1 MTWLVFSI
9 NGNQPWEKQ
18 MLNSSANWNE
28 TLIIQESLLEYYLDQ
43 QLLIDW
49 DIRDM
54 TFSNWISSVA
64 LRNKDFTLSDRIKSW
79 KLFFQSIYSLRK
91 PINTNLKKKH
101 FYYWITVVLFDPNES
116 KMCFFNKNA
125 ILEQISIY
133 YCLHILFIAT
143 LWIFKIKKSL
153 QLSLRSSHS
162 GMISKIV
169 VLQLQSN
176 PL

>member
-1 MTWLVFSI
+1 MKWNI
-9 NGNQPWEKQ
+9 NNPRKFVGILFGPLAFNRLRHKRHDIFKLNLISCVEKQ
-18 MLNSSANWNE
+18 RLYIKWQDKIMK
-28 TLIIQESLLEYYLDQ
+28 IIFPEYL
-43 QLLIDW
+43 
-49 DIRDM
+49 
-54 TFSNWISSVA
+54 
-64 LRNKDFTLSDRIKSW
+64 
-79 KLFFQSIYSLRK
+79 QSQK
-91 PINTNLKKKH
+91 THQHKLKKKH

-176 PL
+176 SL